1 MTPVG
6 RDLGVDDLP
15 DLVSGLLL
23 LGSGGGGDPRILA
36 AATARQLRDAPVR
49 GIGLDDL
56 DADDLVVPVGYIG
69 STSVLREK
77 LPSGTE
83 LAEAVE
89 ALTRWTSTPPAALMA
104 LEMAGVNG
112 LAPLSAASALGLPLL
127 DADLTGRALPRIDQS
142 SLVVS
147 GRAISPCAV
156 TEPGGRTMLLDGV
169 TPAEVEG
176 LLRLVIAHSS
186 GWAALALPPQRAAD
200 LRATAIPGTAA
211 RALGLGRALRTADGT
226 GTPADLAAAL
236 GGALLGHGRI
246 VDVVTSPRTGRFDVT
261 TVSVVDETTGAVIRL
276 EAENE
281 FVIALADGRPVA
293 TAPDLIAV
301 IAVPGTTVAGA
312 RVLLVDDAR
321 PGARV
326 VVVSLDAPAWW
337 TATPERLAAV
347 SPAAFG
353 FGRVDVEAA
362 VGGAAAGVPA

>member
-1 MTPVG
+1 
-6 RDLGVDDLP
+6 
-15 DLVSGLLL
+15 
-23 LGSGGGGDPRILA
+23 
-36 AATARQLRDAPVR
+36 
-49 GIGLDDL
+49 
-56 DADDLVVPVGYIG
+56 
-69 STSVLREK
+69 
-77 LPSGTE
+77 
-83 LAEAVE
+83 
-89 ALTRWTSTPPAALMA
+89 
-104 LEMAGVNG
+104 
-112 LAPLSAASALGLPLL
+112 
-127 DADLTGRALPRIDQS
+127 
-142 SLVVS
+142 
-147 GRAISPCAV
+147 
-156 TEPGGRTMLLDGV
+156 MLLDGV

-226 GTPADLAAAL
+226 GTPADLASAL

-261 TVSVVDETTGAVIRL
+261 TVSVVDEAASAITNSFSASSRMTA
-276 EAENE
+276 
-281 FVIALADGRPVA
+281 PVA

-312 RVLLVDDAR
+312 RVLLVDEAR

-326 VVVSLDAPAWW
+326 VVLSLDAPAWW

-353 FGRVDVEAA
+353 FGRVEVDAA
-362 VGGAAAGVPA
+362 VDGAAAGVPA

>member
-1 MTPVG
+1 MS

-49 GIGLDDL
+49 GLGLDDL

-89 ALTRWTSTPPAALMA
+89 ALIRWTGTPPAALMA

-112 LAPLSAASALGLPLL
+112 LAPLSAASTLGLPLL

-169 TPAEVEG
+169 APAEVEG

-186 GWAALALPPQRAAD
+186 G
-200 LRATAIPGTAA
+200 
-211 RALGLGRALRTADGT
+211 
-226 GTPADLAAAL
+226 
-236 GGALLGHGRI
+236 
-246 VDVVTSPRTGRFDVT
+246 
-261 TVSVVDETTGAVIRL
+261 
-276 EAENE
+276 
-281 FVIALADGRPVA
+281 
-293 TAPDLIAV
+293 
-301 IAVPGTTVAGA
+301 
-312 RVLLVDDAR
+312 
-321 PGARV
+321 
-326 VVVSLDAPAWW
+326 
-337 TATPERLAAV
+337 
-347 SPAAFG
+347 
-353 FGRVDVEAA
+353 
-362 VGGAAAGVPA
+362 

>member
-1 MTPVG
+1 VTPVS

-15 DLVSGLLL
+15 DLVGGLLL

-56 DADDLVVPVGYIG
+56 DADDLVVAVGYIG

-89 ALTRWTSTPPAALMA
+89 ALTRWTGTPPAALMA

-112 LAPLSAASALGLPLL
+112 LAPLSAASTLGLPLL

-200 LRATAIPGTAA
+200 LRATAILGTAE
-211 RALGLGRALRTADGT
+211 RAIRLGRALRSADGA
-226 GTPADLAAAL
+226 GTPAGLATAV
-236 GGALLGHGRI
+236 GGTLLGHGRI
-246 VDVVTSPRTGRFDVT
+246 VDVVTTPRPGRFDVT

-281 FVIALADGRPVA
+281 FVIALVDGRPVA
-293 TAPDLIAV
+293 TVPDLIAV
-301 IAVPGTTVAGA
+301 VAVPGTSVAGA

-326 VVVSLDAPAWW
+326 VVLALDAPAWW
-337 TATPERLAAV
+337 TATPERRAAV

-353 FGRVDVEAA
+353 FGRVDVDADVAEARA
-362 VGGAAAGVPA
+362 